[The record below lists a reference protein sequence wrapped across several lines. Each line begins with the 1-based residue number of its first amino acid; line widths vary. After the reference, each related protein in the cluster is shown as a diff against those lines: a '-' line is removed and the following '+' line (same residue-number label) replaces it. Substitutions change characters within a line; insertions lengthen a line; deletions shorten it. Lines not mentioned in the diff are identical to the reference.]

1 MSFRQFPGELYQEC
15 RSDFL
20 GDLQQ
25 HPFRI
30 ATLQTNNCGP
40 SQALRL
46 SLGFGKYG
54 LS

>member
-1 MSFRQFPGELYQEC
+1 MPFGQFPCELYEEC

-20 GDLQQ
+20 GDLHQ
-25 HPFRI
+25 HLFWI
-30 ATLQTNNCGP
+30 ATLQTNGCCP

-46 SLGFGKYG
+46 SLGFGKNG